1 MADQGSDDQS
11 HRDSLHDLLEN
22 LALSPQLDRPST
34 NRSSEWP
41 LSSSQSSALRQASPL
56 RTGPSLRNIPQPR
69 SLSSGLMGS
78 HSASDSAGGSSNF
91 STLFNSPGRSLIS
104 SGPPT
109 ASISVNTAH
118 ASMSSA
124 PPSSSS
130 RPLAALT
137 SPSSSSRRAT
147 HSSNH
152 SPAPSKRRRRMA
164 NAEKDIDDPS
174 TSGGQNGMGES
185 ASLQTPV
192 ALSRLFATSDSSP
205 SDFSRRQSFVRSASA
220 TSDVKRTSQCSFE
233 GILSNS
239 CYSIG
244 R

>member
-1 MADQGSDDQS
+1 
-11 HRDSLHDLLEN
+11 
-22 LALSPQLDRPST
+22 
-34 NRSSEWP
+34 
-41 LSSSQSSALRQASPL
+41 
-56 RTGPSLRNIPQPR
+56 
-69 SLSSGLMGS
+69 
-78 HSASDSAGGSSNF
+78 
-91 STLFNSPGRSLIS
+91 
-104 SGPPT
+104 
-109 ASISVNTAH
+109 
-118 ASMSSA
+118 
-124 PPSSSS
+124 
-130 RPLAALT
+130 
-137 SPSSSSRRAT
+137 
-147 HSSNH
+147 
-152 SPAPSKRRRRMA
+152 MA